1 MRSVYIDT
9 KDKIVER
16 AECSKGVEVGKGQFV
31 PLTEEAI
38 EAIIHRAPCGILG
51 ARLTGQSAR

>member
-1 MRSVYIDT
+1 VRSVYIDT

-38 EAIIHRAPCGILG
+38 EASTEHPVGYWVPD
-51 ARLTGQSAR
+51 

>member
-1 MRSVYIDT
+1 VRSVYIDT
-9 KDKIVER
+9 KDKER
-16 AECSKGVEVGKGQFV
+16 AECSKGVEVGEGQFV

-38 EAIIHRAPCGILG
+38 EAFIHRAPCGILG